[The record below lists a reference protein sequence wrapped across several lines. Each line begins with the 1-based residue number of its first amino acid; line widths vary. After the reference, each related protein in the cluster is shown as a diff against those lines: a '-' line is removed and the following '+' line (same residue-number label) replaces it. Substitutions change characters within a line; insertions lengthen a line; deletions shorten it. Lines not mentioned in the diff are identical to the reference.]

1 MRQLGSDDRI
11 ACIIHDKFMYF
22 SQETAKDLKLPSIV
36 LRTGTANAANFFAR
50 DALFQLK
57 AEGHLPFPG
66 TLLYMF
72 DNKKGVVMYNYHV
85 TE

>member
-11 ACIIHDKFMYF
+11 ACIIHDEIMYF
-22 SQETAKDLKLPSIV
+22 SQETANYLKLSSIV
-36 LRTGTANAANFFAR
+36 LRTASATNFFAR

-72 DNKKGVVMYNYHV
+72 ENKKGVVMYNYHV